1 MRRKKG
7 MLMAAMLAASL
18 TVSVLS
24 PAGVQAEDAEK
35 VVTALVGKGL
45 DPTLGD
51 TIVASQDMRLYE
63 MIYEPLVK
71 YGNGG
76 EIEPALAESWEIS
89 EDGKTY
95 TFHLRKDAKFS
106 DGSDFNADVALM
118 NINRW
123 AWDGLSAPL
132 VEANKIDDYTI
143 ELVFENAAYPIIIE
157 LTYPRPYR
165 MLAES
170 ALDEDGN
177 FKEMIGTG
185 EWMIESYEIDQEVV
199 LVPNPYY
206 YGDAPK
212 VDKVILKQV
221 ADGQSRCMAMQSGEA
236 DISLVDLPTENK
248 AVIDAD
254 ENLATFEFEGKQ
266 SFFLIQND
274 ENEMLQDINVR
285 KALNYA
291 VDKQTLVESLL
302 DGQGEAATSLM
313 TRNTPYLEESAAPG
327 YAYDLEKAKDCLA
340 EAGYEDTD
348 GDGIVEKDG
357 TPLILGLTFQTA
369 EFSEWKGVCEFLQ
382 AEYAKIGIG
391 IELNSVDDGTYYDA
405 IWDTRDFDLIIY
417 RSYDDSWNPHGFI
430 KSMFYDDKQ
439 FAGSNRGVLWTDP
452 ELSKK
457 IGEVIVSTD
466 ETERQTLWTEIFNY
480 IDENAYTVPLYYP
493 AKSYVHNVRLKNVV
507 QAPTAYESVEW
518 NLLDVE

>member
-1 MRRKKG
+1 
-7 MLMAAMLAASL
+7 
-18 TVSVLS
+18 
-24 PAGVQAEDAEK
+24 
-35 VVTALVGKGL
+35 
-45 DPTLGD
+45 
-51 TIVASQDMRLYE
+51 
-63 MIYEPLVK
+63 
-71 YGNGG
+71 
-76 EIEPALAESWEIS
+76 
-89 EDGKTY
+89 
-95 TFHLRKDAKFS
+95 
-106 DGSDFNADVALM
+106 
-118 NINRW
+118 
-123 AWDGLSAPL
+123 
-132 VEANKIDDYTI
+132 
-143 ELVFENAAYPIIIE
+143 
-157 LTYPRPYR
+157 
-165 MLAES
+165 
-170 ALDEDGN
+170 
-177 FKEMIGTG
+177 
-185 EWMIESYEIDQEVV
+185 
-199 LVPNPYY
+199 
-206 YGDAPK
+206 
-212 VDKVILKQV
+212 
-221 ADGQSRCMAMQSGEA
+221 
-236 DISLVDLPTENK
+236 
-248 AVIDAD
+248 
-254 ENLATFEFEGKQ
+254 
-266 SFFLIQND
+266 
-274 ENEMLQDINVR
+274 MLQDINVR

-327 YAYDLEKAKDCLA
+327 YEYDPEKAKDCLA

-357 TPLILGLTFQTA
+357 TPLILGLMFQTA
-369 EFSEWKGVCEFLQ
+369 EYSEWKGVCEFLQ

-439 FAGSNRGVLWTDP
+439 FIGSNRGVLWTDP
-452 ELSKK
+452 ELSEK

>member
-185 EWMIESYEIDQEVV
+185 EWMIESYETDQEVV

-236 DISLVDLPTENK
+236 DISLVDLPNEN
-248 AVIDAD
+248 
-254 ENLATFEFEGKQ
+254 
-266 SFFLIQND
+266 
-274 ENEMLQDINVR
+274 
-285 KALNYA
+285 
-291 VDKQTLVESLL
+291 
-302 DGQGEAATSLM
+302 
-313 TRNTPYLEESAAPG
+313 
-327 YAYDLEKAKDCLA
+327 
-340 EAGYEDTD
+340 
-348 GDGIVEKDG
+348 
-357 TPLILGLTFQTA
+357 
-369 EFSEWKGVCEFLQ
+369 
-382 AEYAKIGIG
+382 
-391 IELNSVDDGTYYDA
+391 
-405 IWDTRDFDLIIY
+405 
-417 RSYDDSWNPHGFI
+417 
-430 KSMFYDDKQ
+430 
-439 FAGSNRGVLWTDP
+439 
-452 ELSKK
+452 
-457 IGEVIVSTD
+457 
-466 ETERQTLWTEIFNY
+466 
-480 IDENAYTVPLYYP
+480 
-493 AKSYVHNVRLKNVV
+493 
-507 QAPTAYESVEW
+507 
-518 NLLDVE
+518 

>member
-185 EWMIESYEIDQEVV
+185 EWMIESYETDQEVV

-266 SFFLIQND
+266 SFFLIQNE

-302 DGQGEAATSLM
+302 DGRERLLLLCDKK
-313 TRNTPYLEESAAPG
+313 YHH
-327 YAYDLEKAKDCLA
+327 
-340 EAGYEDTD
+340 
-348 GDGIVEKDG
+348 I
-357 TPLILGLTFQTA
+357 
-369 EFSEWKGVCEFLQ
+369 WK
-382 AEYAKIGIG
+382 I
-391 IELNSVDDGTYYDA
+391 
-405 IWDTRDFDLIIY
+405 
-417 RSYDDSWNPHGFI
+417 
-430 KSMFYDDKQ
+430 
-439 FAGSNRGVLWTDP
+439 
-452 ELSKK
+452 
-457 IGEVIVSTD
+457 
-466 ETERQTLWTEIFNY
+466 
-480 IDENAYTVPLYYP
+480 
-493 AKSYVHNVRLKNVV
+493 
-507 QAPTAYESVEW
+507 
-518 NLLDVE
+518 